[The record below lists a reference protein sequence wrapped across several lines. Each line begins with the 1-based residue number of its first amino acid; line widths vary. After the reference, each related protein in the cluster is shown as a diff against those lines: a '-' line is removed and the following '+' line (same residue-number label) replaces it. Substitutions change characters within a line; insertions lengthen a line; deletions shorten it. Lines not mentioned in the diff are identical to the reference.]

1 MAPGVN
7 ERCCREFFSPVRD
20 HRPDYPHITIEPVQP
35 ADLSEVLL
43 IERGSFVAPWSR
55 AAFEAELEKP
65 YANLYLARSRSG
77 KKAGAVIGYICFWL
91 VADEIQVVNVA
102 VHMAWR
108 RRGIGKRLMRYAL
121 GRAYEAGANVAVLEV
136 RRSNEAARAL
146 YEGLGF
152 HAVRE
157 RPGYYPELR
166 EPAVVLEMNLDKQ
179 WSAP

>member
-1 MAPGVN
+1 M
-7 ERCCREFFSPVRD
+7 RE
-20 HRPDYPHITIEPVQP
+20 HRHHYADLTIEPVQP
-35 ADLSEVLL
+35 SDLSEVLL

-65 YANLYLARSRSG
+65 HARLYLARSRSG
-77 KKAGAVIGYICFWL
+77 EKAGAVIGYICFWL

-121 GRAYEAGANVAVLEV
+121 GHAYEAGAHLAVLEV

-157 RPGYYPELR
+157 RPGYYPEFR
-166 EPAVVLEMNLDKQ
+166 EPAVVLEMNLDKR
-179 WSAP
+179 WSTP

>member
-1 MAPGVN
+1 MLPGCD
-7 ERCCREFFSPVRD
+7 ERCCRGVFPPVRD
-20 HRPDYPHITIEPVQP
+20 DCRNFSDLTIEPVQP
-35 ADLSEVLL
+35 SDLSEVLL

-77 KKAGAVIGYICFWL
+77 EKAGGVIGYICFWL

-108 RRGIGKRLMRYAL
+108 RRGIGNRLMRYAL
-121 GRAYEAGANVAVLEV
+121 ERGCEAGANVAVLEV

-152 HAVRE
+152 HAVSE
-157 RPGYYPELR
+157 RPGYYPEFK
-166 EPAVVLEMNLDKQ
+166 EPAVILEMDLDKR
-179 WSAP
+179 WSGG

>member
-1 MAPGVN
+1 MPGRD
-7 ERCCREFFSPVRD
+7 EWCCRGVFPPVRD
-20 HRPDYPHITIEPVQP
+20 HCHNYPDLTIEPVQP
-35 ADLSEVLL
+35 SDLSEVLV

-65 YANLYLARSRSG
+65 YANLYLARSGSG
-77 KKAGAVIGYICFWL
+77 EKAGAVIGYICFWL

-121 GRAYEAGANVAVLEV
+121 ERAYEAGANVAVLEV

-166 EPAVVLEMNLDKQ
+166 EPAVVLEMNLDKR
-179 WSAP
+179 WSEL